1 MSFMIFFLLGVWRL
15 SSNLTVCSFFI
26 FRRFS
31 PFVKVVKLTSIYFL
45 RRLASML
52 LLLPVS
58 FRFSISVSGHVC
70 RGLSFILSDA
80 WWKYSFAMA
89 INSICFCL
97 SYSYLLLFSL
107 YLFMSLVNIFFLLLL
122 NSPTHIF
129 SDALQSN
136 PGWVIIVILVM
147 VPCTSHSVS
156 KIISVMNCTQYGFMF
171 PLSQEYS
178 KLIWSIEWRIQIL
191 VSLL

>member
-1 MSFMIFFLLGVWRL
+1 MCVEGYL
-15 SSNLTVCSFFI
+15 SSFLMLDGSIPLPWQST
-26 FRRFS
+26 
-31 PFVKVVKLTSIYFL
+31 PFVFVCLILTCFYL
-45 RRLASML
+45 
-52 LLLPVS
+52 V
-58 FRFSISVSGHVC
+58 
-70 RGLSFILSDA
+70 
-80 WWKYSFAMA
+80 Y
-89 INSICFCL
+89 ICF
-97 SYSYLLLFSL
+97 
-107 YLFMSLVNIFFLLLL
+107 SLVNIFFLSLL

-178 KLIWSIEWRIQIL
+178 KLI
-191 VSLL
+191 